1 MCSKG
6 EFLMSDKKIDEMAMD
21 IDIGSQEG
29 ISLNYITRDRMA
41 FVLGQNQTMITQTQF
56 ADAKAGAMLAFL
68 GLIATRGPGAVTEMD
83 AATAAPELILQLI
96 LHAAAL
102 ICCLIVLFPRYAKLD
117 VRRSMYDFDRYSW
130 PALTGG
136 AATADGF
143 SGFMRTSEVSQ
154 LVASVARS
162 NHALAGILLSKFAW
176 LRWAF
181 GLGVL
186 DVLFMAG
193 RLFTS

>member
-1 MCSKG
+1 
-6 EFLMSDKKIDEMAMD
+6 MSDKKIDEMELD
-21 IDIGSQEG
+21 VDIGSHEG
-29 ISLNYITRDRMA
+29 LSLNYITRDRMA
-41 FVLGQNQTMITQTQF
+41 FVLGQNQTMIKQTQF

-68 GLIATRGPGAVTEMD
+68 GLIATRGPGAVTEVE
-83 AATAAPELILQLI
+83 ASTASPELIMQLI

-117 VRRSMYDFDRYSW
+117 ARKNMYDFDRFSW

-136 AATADGF
+136 GASPDGF
-143 SGFMRTSEVSQ
+143 TAFMRTSQVSQ
-154 LVASVARS
+154 LVASIARS
-162 NHALAGILLSKFAW
+162 NHTLAAILLSKFGW

-181 GLGVL
+181 GLGVI

-193 RLFTS
+193 RLFAS

>member
-1 MCSKG
+1 MPND
-6 EFLMSDKKIDEMAMD
+6 MTDKKIDEMELNV
-21 IDIGSQEG
+21 DIGSHEG

-68 GLIATRGPGAVTEMD
+68 GLIATRGPGAVTEID
-83 AATAAPELILQLI
+83 AASAPPELILQLV

-102 ICCLIVLFPRYAKLD
+102 ICCLIVLFPRYAKLN
-117 VRRSMYDFDRYSW
+117 VRRNLYDYDRFSW
-130 PALTGG
+130 PALTSDG
-136 AATADGF
+136 ASSEGF
-143 SGFMRTSEVSQ
+143 AGFMRTSEVSQ

-162 NHALAGILLSKFAW
+162 NHTLAAILLSKFAW

-181 GLGVL
+181 GLGVI